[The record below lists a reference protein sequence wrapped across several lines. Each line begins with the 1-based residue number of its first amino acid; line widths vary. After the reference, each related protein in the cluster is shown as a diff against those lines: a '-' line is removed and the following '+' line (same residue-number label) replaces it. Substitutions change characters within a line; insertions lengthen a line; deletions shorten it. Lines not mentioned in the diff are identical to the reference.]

1 LAERRDN
8 AFLIMP
14 DRAPLSRL
22 FSHIIFRSSLA
33 LVAAVSISACNNSAG
48 PAVALTLTL
57 YTIDGNFLPAAIK
70 NTDGRTFTIGVGR
83 LQGTDLGPSC
93 GMSLQLIT
101 GPITSAEVPGCKL
114 VTGEEFKFTATLS
127 DPRFPT
133 GPHQYRFVPP

>member
-1 LAERRDN
+1 MADWRDN

-14 DRAPLSRL
+14 DRPPRSKSFARALL
-22 FSHIIFRSSLA
+22 TSSLA
-33 LVAAVSISACNNSAG
+33 LVATLSISSCRNSNG

-57 YTIDGNFLPAAIK
+57 YTVDGNFMPAAVK
-70 NTDGRTFTIGVGR
+70 SADGRTITIGVGR

-93 GMSLQLIT
+93 GMSLQLNT
-101 GPITSAEVPGCKL
+101 GPITSAEIPDCRL
-114 VTGEEFKFTATLS
+114 LTGEEFKFTATLT